1 MYLAAEPA
9 TVLSGIVVADYPAGC
24 DSYDDTI
31 DASRASL
38 ATFKDDMEECLTF
51 EKYLADL
58 MEAALDTSVC
68 DDAIATLTEQAAL
81 LETMTADAK
90 AATQSK
96 VDDFLDTM
104 DTENVM
110 MLSGDDYVAM
120 TLEPQVA
127 GLVADMTLTPAT
139 PAAPAVVLEEMCDQA
154 ALDAVTQAAQAL
166 ADQQTLNDL
175 IDLRVDQICSESLT
189 SLLDLTTQASELA
202 TAKTGAASD

>member
-1 MYLAAEPA
+1 MFEADAPS
-9 TVLSGIVVADYPAGC
+9 TVLSGIVVADYPTGC
-24 DSYDDTI
+24 DGYDDTI
-31 DASRASL
+31 DASRAAL
-38 ATFKDDMEECLTF
+38 ATFKDDIEECLTF

-68 DDAIATLTEQAAL
+68 DDAIATLTEQATL
-81 LETMTADAK
+81 LESMTAAAK

-104 DTENVM
+104 DTENIM

-120 TLEPQVA
+120 TLVPQIE

-139 PAAPAVVLEEMCDQA
+139 PASPDVVLEEMCDQA
-154 ALDAVTQAAQAL
+154 ALDAVTLAAQAL

-175 IDLRVDQICSESLT
+175 IDLRVDQICSETRASLF
-189 SLLDLTTQASELA
+189 DLTKQAGDLA
-202 TAKTGAASD
+202 GAQTTAASD